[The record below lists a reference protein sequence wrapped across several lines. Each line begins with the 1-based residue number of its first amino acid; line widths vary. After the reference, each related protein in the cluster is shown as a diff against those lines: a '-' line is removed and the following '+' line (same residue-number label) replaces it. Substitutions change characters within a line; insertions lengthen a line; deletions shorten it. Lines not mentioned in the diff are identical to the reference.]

1 MEKQMSEELLI
12 PLSSDECGHSGG
24 EPDSDEDVI
33 TNYHIPS
40 LDMLPRPGP
49 LPTISV
55 TPHSPASK
63 IYPVLEDSLQQ
74 VRELHESVQHMRN
87 VTIPD
92 TYIPNSKDLAIALN
106 PLLSQMARLSS
117 SCPTLNEANQDMD
130 LLGGSLGS
138 SPVHQNRKGSATQ
151 DWLCQPETQRRR
163 SWSALEDLT
172 VKDKAKHTRQRS
184 ISLSSME
191 SEADESSFVDN
202 VDGSTTKLLGPDA
215 PVVLRHRNARGSGG
229 ATSTHSLNEADLQN
243 DFNKIKAKREAEQR
257 LLPQRLPLQKSI
269 STPSIIAVRD
279 LAPEPILAGAQP
291 TLPIVSFEGH
301 SEKRRKRGSLFFRK
315 KKDKNKKIAHQWVS
329 ACYGSSQIC
338 DVCAKHLSNKPALY
352 CECCG
357 TTVHQNTC
365 KDNIAECNKPKNT
378 KNSNKMSGFGVPNS
392 KNSFSKRGSASVP
405 GNVNS
410 TSTSQILCDDKDSD
424 LHGHYD
430 GTSFPDDVPL
440 VPLEFLS
447 DSPITAAELCA
458 DLSLGLHENEPDS
471 WTPHVGKEISRKLKE
486 KEVKRQEHIYEFI
499 LTEKHH
505 CMTLL
510 VMQKVFVEGLQ
521 KYFQLG
527 ANVERMFP
535 RLADLTELH
544 LGLLAR
550 LRQRQRES
558 PVVSTIADILLEQFS
573 NTNAS
578 KLKSAYG
585 EFCSRHRDAVELYKY
600 YLQNDARFGQFVR
613 HCQANPLL
621 KKKGIPECILFI
633 TQRLT
638 KYPLLIE
645 PLIKTSKENKKEQD
659 VLHKA
664 LALIKEILV
673 EVDAQVA
680 EKEKEDRKLEIYNRI
695 DAKSYTVHRDHKFKK
710 SDILQ
715 GNRSLKFEGVAML
728 MQGRGKMQ
736 IVLVIVLSDVL
747 FFLQENSHKYS
758 FFTPDNKAGV
768 VSLQKLLVRE
778 KAGQDSR
785 GIYLIS
791 SNPADPEMFELK
803 VHKPKDK
810 QVWIHAIREAVQ
822 SCPEDDEDSSVLS
835 AEERQSLLNAKQ
847 IRHFVDAES
856 DVEGLLRQ
864 KDIEQALLLEEKMSL
879 QLKLLS
885 AAGIDPPSP
894 SSYRQLVSEN
904 VDTGQMWKEVLTAV
918 QEVNRLVSSLYTT
931 GTNLSRSVSSA
942 GEHQSETYV
951 SPILPKRAETF
962 GGFDNPNQ
970 PPVKVPGKKN
980 HSSGGTPVATP
991 EVETVKPGDS
1001 KLFEKL
1007 PYRNYVIPTT
1017 IGSANNLNME
1027 NSQQL
1032 AAAPDAPALLSL
1044 GREQQ
1049 YTAVKLSHYVYTLLC
1064 IISQL
1069 MTTNESYQAQLNAL
1083 KVGGEGAR
1091 QYRHNQQLE
1100 ELRNLQ
1106 DKLSGEKAAWI
1117 ATRDQEA
1124 KELEEKKAEL
1134 LKLQEQIRIEQE
1146 DIKEQREQLFRKM
1159 EKLTNKGL
1167 IISPNVGALS
1177 LTGQLDDCKD
1187 SSEDSPQSDSSTSIA
1202 SSASGQNSTMDKK
1215 KDSKWSKNTQTKS
1228 QLPMNLISTTNQQ
1241 KAQQNVQVKQQ
1252 IPLKLASRLSS
1263 SGPVAGSTGSPQIL
1277 PLKLS
1282 QDEKVRR
1289 TSTSGYQRLSPP
1301 SGETTPTTSHS
1312 HTRTGSS
1319 PATMQVSPPGPAPS
1333 HQNTASMKGARQ
1345 TFHKIGDEEVI
1356 YF

>member
-1 MEKQMSEELLI
+1 
-12 PLSSDECGHSGG
+12 
-24 EPDSDEDVI
+24 
-33 TNYHIPS
+33 
-40 LDMLPRPGP
+40 MLPRPGP

-87 VTIPD
+87 VTVQD
-92 TYIPNSKDLAIALN
+92 TYSANCRDLTFALN
-106 PLLSQMARLSS
+106 PVLSQTARLSA
-117 SCPTLNEANQDMD
+117 SCPALNEAIADLD

-138 SPVHQNRKGSATQ
+138 SPLHQPPSRKGSGAQ
-151 DWLCQPETQRRR
+151 EWLCQPETHRRR
-163 SWSALEDLT
+163 SWTALEDLT
-172 VKDKAKHTRQRS
+172 AKDKMKNCRQRS

-191 SEADESSFVDN
+191 SEADESSFIDN
-202 VDGSTTKLLGPDA
+202 VDGTSVRLLGPDA
-215 PVVLRHRNARGSGG
+215 PIVARHRTTRGTGG

-243 DFNKIKAKREAEQR
+243 DFKKIKAKRDAEQR

-291 TLPIVSFEGH
+291 TLPMGRPSGTESETEEEGSRLNQARYPLPTHLQYVSYDGH

-315 KKDKNKKIAHQWVS
+315 KKDKSKKITHQWVS

-338 DVCAKHLSNKPALY
+338 DVCSKQLSNKPALY

-357 TTVHQNTC
+357 TTVHQNSC
-365 KDNIAECNKPKNT
+365 KDNLLECNKPKGS
-378 KNSNKMSGFGVPNS
+378 KSINKISGFTNS
-392 KNSFSKRGSASVP
+392 KNSLSKRGSASLA
-405 GNVNS
+405 GNQHPASN
-410 TSTSQILCDDKDSD
+410 SQILCDDKDSD
-424 LHGHYD
+424 SQHGHHD
-430 GTSFPDDVPL
+430 ATSFPDDVPL

-447 DSPITAAELCA
+447 DSPVTAADLCI
-458 DLSLGLHENEPDS
+458 DVNLGLHETEPDS
-471 WTPHVGKEISRKLKE
+471 WTPHVGKEIARKLKE

-510 VMQKVFVEGLQ
+510 VMQKIFVDGLQ

-527 ANVERMFP
+527 PSLERMFP

-544 LGLLAR
+544 LALLSR
-550 LRQRQRES
+550 LRQRQKES

-573 NTNAS
+573 NHNAV

-585 EFCSRHRDAVELYKY
+585 EFCSRHRDAVEIYKY
-600 YLQNDARFGQFVR
+600 YLQNDARFEQFVR
-613 HCQANPLL
+613 HCQTNPLL

-645 PLIKTSKENKKEQD
+645 PLIKTSKENKPEQD
-659 VLHKA
+659 TLQKA
-664 LALIKEILV
+664 LALVKEILV

-680 EKEKEDRKLEIYNRI
+680 EKEKEDRKLEIYHRI
-695 DAKSYTVHRDHKFKK
+695 DAKSYTVHREHKFKK

-810 QVWIHAIREAVQ
+810 QIWIHAIREAVQ
-822 SCPEDDEDSSVLS
+822 SCPEDDEDNLILS
-835 AEERQSLLNAKQ
+835 GEEKQSLINARQMQ
-847 IRHFVDAES
+847 IKHLV
-856 DVEGLLRQ
+856 GLLRQ

-879 QLKLLS
+879 QLKLLT

-894 SSYRQLVSEN
+894 PSYRHLVSET
-904 VDTGQMWKEVLTAV
+904 VDTQHMWKEVLTAV
-918 QEVNRLVSSLYTT
+918 QEVSHLVSSLYTT

-951 SPILPKRAETF
+951 SPLLPKRAETF
-962 GGFDNPNQ
+962 GGFDNSNQ
-970 PPVKVPGKKN
+970 LLGKKIQ
-980 HSSGGTPVATP
+980 SSGGTPVGTP
-991 EVETVKPGDS
+991 DLENFKPGDCR
-1001 KLFEKL
+1001 LFERL
-1007 PYRNYVIPTT
+1007 PYRNCVITGASGVNGNVVNPKQP
-1017 IGSANNLNME
+1017 
-1027 NSQQL
+1027 QQSI
-1032 AAAPDAPALLSL
+1032 APPDAPALLSL

-1049 YTAVKLSHYVYTLLC
+1049 YTAIQLSHYVYTLLC

-1069 MTTNESYQAQLNAL
+1069 MTTNESYQAQISSL
-1083 KVGGEGAR
+1083 KGGGDGAR

-1106 DKLSGEKAAWI
+1106 DKLSGEKAAWA

-1124 KELEEKKAEL
+1124 KDLEEKRAEL
-1134 LKLQEQIRIEQE
+1134 LKLQEQIKSEQE

-1167 IISPNVGALS
+1167 IISPNVGTLPVS
-1177 LTGQLDDCKD
+1177 GQADDSSKD
-1187 SSEDSPQSDSSTSIA
+1187 SSEDSSPQSDTSISMA
-1202 SSASGQNSTMDKK
+1202 SSASCPSSQTTTTERK
-1215 KDSKWSKNTQTKS
+1215 KDAKWSKNTQAKS
-1228 QLPMNLISTTNQQ
+1228 QLPMNLISTTNQE
-1241 KAQQNVQVKQQ
+1241 KVSSVPVKQQ

-1263 SGPVAGSTGSPQIL
+1263 GAAVATGAGGPTQML

-1282 QDEKVRR
+1282 QDEKIRR

-1301 SGETTPTTSHS
+1301 SGETTPTMTHSHS
-1312 HTRTGSS
+1312 RTGSS
-1319 PATMQVSPPGPAPS
+1319 PAMMQASSPGPT
-1333 HQNTASMKGARQ
+1333 HQHTPTNAKAAR
-1345 TFHKIGDEEVI
+1345 THTYPKIQDKFKQSSGDEEVI